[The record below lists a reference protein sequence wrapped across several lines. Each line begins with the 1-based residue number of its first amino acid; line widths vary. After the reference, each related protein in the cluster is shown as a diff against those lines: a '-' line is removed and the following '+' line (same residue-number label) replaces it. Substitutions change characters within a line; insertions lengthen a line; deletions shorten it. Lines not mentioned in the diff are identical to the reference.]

1 MPAALLIRLNPHC
14 WWRSSLILSRT
25 LSVFET
31 LHRTTLLSH
40 SSPHPYR
47 VAKAPLMCEAC
58 RSSSAFPGLLG
69 ADVCLKHGRSLLAC
83 TLKSNPP
90 QYTMTILRK
99 LFRRS
104 KHDNVREPQYDS
116 SYSTTSY
123 IPPPPFYKEP
133 SYTYQE
139 PSITFRERSNTYR
152 EPIYTYAATKAPH
165 TTQRYTNT
173 SQSPA
178 SDLESP
184 LSDTYTTN
192 SIFTPSS
199 SFSSPTPTQ
208 SYPNQ
213 TYPSQQNY
221 QSHQP
226 ATSPLAPPGTLCP
239 ACSAPNKTLY
249 TKSTYNNLNSGRP
262 YRSCTRC
269 REWNGFTDTR
279 GLNPNNPLC
288 NCRLPSRLQTKRAL
302 NQNGLQELF
311 YTCQFKA
318 CSGFYEAFRG
328 RDGLVA
334 ELGVGEVRGM
344 VQRGEV

>member
-69 ADVCLKHGRSLLAC
+69 ADVCLKHA
-83 TLKSNPP
+83 
-90 QYTMTILRK
+90 
-99 LFRRS
+99 
-104 KHDNVREPQYDS
+104 
-116 SYSTTSY
+116 SY